1 MKILTQLRFYVVV
14 ATLSFTGLLINYLNN
29 LEELKRTKEELVK
42 CQTDKGFIPG
52 GNIAGAN
59 EIDSVS
65 AIADSLRDELFN
77 EKVDAGRHEVT
88 REEVL
93 KVAQKYLNKDNRVVL
108 YYLAKPKTATK

>member
-29 LEELKRTKEELVK
+29 LEELKKTKEELVK

-52 GNIAGAN
+52 GDIASAN

-65 AIADSLRDELFN
+65 AIADSLRDELFI

-93 KVAQKYLNKDNRVVL
+93 NKY
-108 YYLAKPKTATK
+108 PKIKKEYESFYEHQTE